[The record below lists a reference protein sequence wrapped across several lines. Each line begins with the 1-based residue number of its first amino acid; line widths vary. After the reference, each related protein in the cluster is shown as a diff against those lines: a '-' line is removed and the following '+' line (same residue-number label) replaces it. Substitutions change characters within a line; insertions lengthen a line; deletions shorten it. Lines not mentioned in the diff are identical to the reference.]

1 MKIIK
6 IQHKDGDNTAINMV
20 YAFSTFLKEHKTLWD
35 RQNEDIYLN
44 RFYKGLLT
52 KTIKKC
58 DVFLDRYTSKINIGV
73 LEDVAEVV
81 SFEFEKLK
89 YKDIGIHRELLKSMF
104 SAILLFDNVRHRQHK
119 KLVIGVTLKM
129 FLRDIEKA
137 FEQFYEMWTRDIDE
151 NILKI
156 LNGEEI

>member
-20 YAFSTFLKEHKTLWD
+20 YYFSIFLKEHKALWD
-35 RQNEDIYLN
+35 KQNEDIYLN

-58 DVFLDRYTSKINIGV
+58 EALLNRYKKNLNDKNFIAV
-73 LEDVAEVV
+73 KEVV
-81 SFEFEKLK
+81 ESEFESIL
-89 YKDIGIHRELLKSMF
+89 YKEEDIDKELLKTMF
-104 SAILLFDNVRHRQHK
+104 CAILLFDSVRQHK

-129 FLRDIEKA
+129 FLRDIEKC
-137 FEQFYEMWTRDIDE
+137 FEQFYKMWTKDIDE

-156 LNGEEI
+156 LNGEDV